1 MENKEQ
7 EELLIEDTKL
17 DLDKVRMLIPKYN
30 SEKLCEM
37 IVADR
42 YLGISPETTVMC
54 MEELAT
60 RRAAGD
66 TFDFEK
72 YITDSQAKLPP
83 LNFSIPDLR
92 GTLQSIMKAKK

>member
-7 EELLIEDTKL
+7 EEQPIEDVKL
-17 DLDKVRMLIPKYN
+17 DLNKIRVLIPKYG
-30 SEKLCEM
+30 SDKLCEM
-37 IVADR
+37 IVVDR

-54 MEELAT
+54 MEELAA

-72 YITDSQAKLPP
+72 YIADSQAKLPP
-83 LNFSIPDLR
+83 LNFAVPDLR
-92 GTLQSIMKAKK
+92 TTLQSMLKVKK